1 MTKKQYLD
9 TLLMMHR
16 IRAFEYKA
24 VEFFETN
31 VLRGSVHLCIG
42 EEAAPATMAN
52 FITDEDYITS
62 THRGHGHCIAKG
74 ADVFKMMAEI
84 FGKKDPEPN
93 HGKPTRCG
101 MWHLCF
107 YAPDLEKTIAE
118 LNALGIP
125 TDPIMVNAS
134 NGKRIC
140 FFYDPDGLPLELHE

>member
-1 MTKKQYLD
+1 MVLQNLHHVAIIASDYEKSKDFYVNKLGFQ
-9 TLLMMHR
+9 
-16 IRAFEYKA
+16 IIKE
-24 VEFFETN
+24 EFRQPQNDIKLEVKLAN
-31 VLRGSVHLCIG
+31 
-42 EEAAPATMAN
+42 AT
-52 FITDEDYITS
+52 I
-62 THRGHGHCIAKG
+62 
-74 ADVFKMMAEI
+74 EI

-93 HGKPTRCG
+93 HGNPTRCG

-125 TDPIMVNAS
+125 TDPIMVNPS

>member
-1 MTKKQYLD
+1 MIVQNLHHVAIVASNYEKSKDFYVNKLGFQV
-9 TLLMMHR
+9 
-16 IRAFEYKA
+16 IKE
-24 VEFFETN
+24 EFRQPQNDIKLEVKLGN
-31 VLRGSVHLCIG
+31 S
-42 EEAAPATMAN
+42 TM
-52 FITDEDYITS
+52 
-62 THRGHGHCIAKG
+62 
-74 ADVFKMMAEI
+74 EI

-118 LNALGIP
+118 LNAVGIP

-134 NGKRIC
+134 NGTRIW

>member
-1 MTKKQYLD
+1 MIVQNIHHVAIVASDYEKSKDFYVNKLGFQV
-9 TLLMMHR
+9 
-16 IRAFEYKA
+16 IKE
-24 VEFFETN
+24 EFRQPQNDIKLEVKLGN
-31 VLRGSVHLCIG
+31 S
-42 EEAAPATMAN
+42 TM
-52 FITDEDYITS
+52 
-62 THRGHGHCIAKG
+62 
-74 ADVFKMMAEI
+74 EI

-118 LNALGIP
+118 LNAVGIP

-140 FFYDPDGLPLELHE
+140 FLYDPDGLPLELHE

>member
-1 MTKKQYLD
+1 MIVQNIHHVAIIASDYEKSKDFYVNKLGFQVIKEE
-9 TLLMMHR
+9 HR
-16 IRAFEYKA
+16 QPQNDIKLEVKLG
-24 VEFFETN
+24 N
-31 VLRGSVHLCIG
+31 
-42 EEAAPATMAN
+42 ATM
-52 FITDEDYITS
+52 
-62 THRGHGHCIAKG
+62 
-74 ADVFKMMAEI
+74 EI

-118 LNALGIP
+118 LNAVGIA

-134 NGKRIC
+134 NGKRIA